1 MYIINNVVYS
11 FGDFDSGTMVED
23 FRNANT
29 MFGDISSGN
38 TQ

>member
-1 MYIINNVVYS
+1 MSFTV